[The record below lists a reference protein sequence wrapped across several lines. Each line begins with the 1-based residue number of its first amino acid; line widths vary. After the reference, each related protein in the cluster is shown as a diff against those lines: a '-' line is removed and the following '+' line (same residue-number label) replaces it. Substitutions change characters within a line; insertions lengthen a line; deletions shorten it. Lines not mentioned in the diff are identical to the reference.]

1 MNKALQNRS
10 IQQKVDELLSKMTL
24 EQKIGQ
30 MTQAERMTCS
40 PEEAK
45 HFHLGSIL
53 SSAGST
59 PDDNTPKGWVEMNDA
74 YWEASSIEN
83 KDFIY
88 DIISLISQEMAEL
101 NKLSIQDHHYPYEFI
116 SEGIRRIVPKVLA
129 LEERQASIIHRT
141 KTLTDMREVLSNVIV
156 ILEGQVEV

>member
-1 MNKALQNRS
+1 MTQPS
-10 IQQKVDELLSKMTL
+10 IAYVITEFMAFSELL
-24 EQKIGQ
+24 
-30 MTQAERMTCS
+30 
-40 PEEAK
+40 
-45 HFHLGSIL
+45 
-53 SSAGST
+53 
-59 PDDNTPKGWVEMNDA
+59 DDA

-129 LEERQASIIHRT
+129 LEERQANIIHRT

-156 ILEGQVEV
+156 ILEEQTEV

>member
-1 MNKALQNRS
+1 L
-10 IQQKVDELLSKMTL
+10 D
-24 EQKIGQ
+24 
-30 MTQAERMTCS
+30 
-40 PEEAK
+40 
-45 HFHLGSIL
+45 
-53 SSAGST
+53 
-59 PDDNTPKGWVEMNDA
+59 DA

-88 DIISLISQEMAEL
+88 DIISLFSQEMAEL

-129 LEERQASIIHRT
+129 LEDKQASIIQRT

-156 ILEGQVEV
+156 ILEGQVKI